1 MLQLLSGNPRT
12 VDALGFLL
20 AFALTALMDSVFHD
34 KLPHDHGRAFAVN
47 GELSKGKARGS
58 GLIFVLCIAL
68 VTLAV
73 VPFKAEYVI
82 YTVLLIA
89 SMLSGY
95 FDDADGSC
103 SFCTD
108 VAHHGSVDVSHG
120 SDHQLLQNGGDAQRQ
135 SHLGRLAGGDGL
147 TLPHPGRKLFK

>member
-1 MLQLLSGNPRT
+1 M
-12 VDALGFLL
+12 
-20 AFALTALMDSVFHD
+20 AFARRELPPPCGQTPQPPRQKGADAQAEEGGTHAQDHIEKHGLPQHAAGIILPVGPQILGDLDGEGSVQAHQ
-34 KLPHDHGRAFAVN
+34 N
-47 GELSKGKARGS
+47 
-58 GLIFVLCIAL
+58 
-68 VTLAV
+68 
-73 VPFKAEYVI
+73 
-82 YTVLLIA
+82 TVEQPGA
-89 SMLSGY
+89 GA
-95 FDDADGSC
+95 DDADGSG